1 MFKLKAILA
10 GFNGIFIN
18 FMPSCS
24 RLLHIH
30 ICLRDTSQKIKIST
44 LSGDTQM
51 IGANKMISS
60 KTVIELYF
68 TIVETQKEQH
78 DY

>member
-1 MFKLKAILA
+1 
-10 GFNGIFIN
+10 
-18 FMPSCS
+18 
-24 RLLHIH
+24 
-30 ICLRDTSQKIKIST
+30 
-44 LSGDTQM
+44 M